1 MAEAIDEIWR
11 WLATLSPI
19 APHDDPMPRLTR
31 RELEVLGLI
40 AAGLSDQAIADQIF
54 ISRRTVSRHVS
65 SILAKLKLESRTAA
79 AVRAVREGLIP
90 G

>member
-11 WLATLSPI
+11 WLTTLP
-19 APHDDPMPRLTR
+19 ALGTHVGPRPRLTR
-31 RELEVLGLI
+31 RELEVLGLLT
-40 AAGLSDQAIADQIF
+40 AGLSDQAIADRIF

-79 AVRAVREGLIP
+79 AVLAVREGLIP
-90 G
+90 T